1 MESPAHAT
9 PPSPAAPDPADAH
22 TTPRA
27 SWLTGRSELA
37 VAALLLAIAV
47 FLAWQTATMHVP
59 PETDFPGPRFFPI
72 LVTILM
78 TAAGVA
84 LAVVVAV
91 KPPVP
96 AVDDTA
102 PHETEPETNLGHMV
116 QDRDTGT
123 HPPAAET
130 IDWRTVGIVVG
141 ALVVFIVLLEPVG
154 WLLSGAVLFFG
165 TSYALGGR
173 RVAFDIGIAL
183 VFSSVVQLLFVG
195 ALGLNLPA
203 GILGGIL

>member
-1 MESPAHAT
+1 MDATAPAT
-9 PPSPAAPDPADAH
+9 PPSPD
-22 TTPRA
+22 TRPRPGG

-37 VAALLLAIAV
+37 VAALLLAMAA

-59 PETDFPGPRFFPI
+59 PETEFPGPRFFPV

-78 TAAGVA
+78 TAAGIA
-84 LAVVVAV
+84 LAVLVAV

-96 AVDDTA
+96 AADDSA
-102 PHETEPETNLGHMV
+102 PHEAEAEPETNLGHMV
-116 QDRDTGT
+116 QDQATGT
-123 HPPAAET
+123 HPQHAAET

-165 TSYALGGR
+165 VSYALGGR
-173 RVAFDIGIAL
+173 RIALDIGIAL